1 MAITLSENAVERV
14 RKVLE
19 QQPGEGLRLGV
30 KEAGCSGLTYV
41 VEVADRERDGDA
53 VFEDKG
59 VRIYVDADSLPY
71 VDGTEVDYRR
81 EGLNVAFAFNN
92 PRAAGSCGCGES
104 FTV

>member
-1 MAITLSENAVERV
+1 MAITLTENAVERV

-41 VEVADRERDGDA
+41 VEVADGERDGDA

-59 VRIYVDADSLPY
+59 VRIYVDAGSLPY

-81 EGLNVAFAFNN
+81 DGLNVAFAFNN
-92 PRAAGSCGCGES
+92 PHAAGSSGCGEG